1 MTLRAEGSRALVAP
15 VFLPPGPDPTRESKV
30 SFGDLVTRIG
40 RTLDDGERQLR
51 RVERSTGADLSS
63 AELIA
68 LQAGIYRYSEA
79 VDLCSKLVDRAT
91 SGVKTVV
98 QGQ

>member
-1 MTLRAEGSRALVAP
+1 MRTEGIRASVAP
-15 VFLPPGPDPTRESKV
+15 QFIEPTPPTTAQMGPAFSA
-30 SFGDLVTRIG
+30 LVTRVG
-40 RTLDDGERQLR
+40 RALDSGEQRLR
-51 RVERSTGADLSS
+51 RVEQGAGADLSS